1 MDGGRISDTT
11 IGDVRIRPGRAISF
25 RIEVPENARH
35 MGGATLFGK
44 GFGNYP
50 QDIRMR
56 MHYAVN

>member
-1 MDGGRISDTT
+1 MGVEYSYKIAMEDCKM
-11 IGDVRIRPGRAISF
+11 AK
-25 RIEVPENARH
+25 EVLVEVSARH
-35 MGGATLFGK
+35 VHVSQEALETLFGK